1 MGAKEAFCR
10 LEINSLKAY
19 RHSNTRFTIP
29 ARVVMS
35 EQSGQVMLSL
45 DPQKNDTSL
54 MLDLLRA
61 GAAQMVC
68 VGHAV
73 RFFSGGFNQHWPLP
87 LPHNTGVVLFFI
99 LSGFL
104 ITYTLIERAKD
115 PSYGFGTF
123 LIERTARIYSGL
135 IPALLLVVIVD
146 GIMLHFVNDPS
157 ISVAYNLPTFLAN
170 LAMFDSYRGSLSEFP
185 ITQWR
190 QFGSATTLWT
200 LAIEWHIYLFVAAIF
215 FMGRKP
221 SMIPLLVPVAILFG
235 QMPSHYIFYALKA
248 DGMGQG
254 LFIAWLLGAFVYFI
268 TQHIKVP
275 PLAAAGVAVASLAWY
290 LLSTH
295 ARGEYKLTSYVAL
308 AIFLLFLVQ
317 ASQATRII
325 ASPRVAT
332 AIRFFA
338 GYSFTLYLIH
348 YTLMYA
354 VLLLGYRG
362 HAVAIGTI
370 LISNVVA
377 AAMAIPTE
385 MKHKTI
391 ARLLSKLATT
401 TAEGARRGAAAV
413 ADFSRRRA

>member
-1 MGAKEAFCR
+1 
-10 LEINSLKAY
+10 
-19 RHSNTRFTIP
+19 
-29 ARVVMS
+29 
-35 EQSGQVMLSL
+35 MLSL
-45 DPQKNDTSL
+45 DPKKNDASL

-61 GAAQMVC
+61 SAAQMVC

-73 RFFSGGFNQHWPLP
+73 RFFSGGFTQRWPLP

-135 IPALLLVVIVD
+135 IPALLLVIIVD
-146 GIMLHFVNDPS
+146 GIVLHFVNAPS
-157 ISVAYNLPTFLAN
+157 ISFAYNLRTFLVN
-170 LAMFDSYRGSLSEFP
+170 LAMFDSYRGSLSEFS
-185 ITQWR
+185 ITQWP
-190 QFGSATTLWT
+190 QFGSATPLWT

-221 SMIPLLVPVAILFG
+221 STIPLLVPIAILFG
-235 QMPSHYIFYALKA
+235 QVPSHYIFYPLKA

-254 LFIAWLLGAFVYFI
+254 LFIAWLLGAYVYFI
-268 TQHIKVP
+268 TQHIKVH
-275 PLAAAGVAVASLAWY
+275 PLAAAGVVVVSLACY
-290 LLSTH
+290 LLSTD
-295 ARGEYKLTSYVAL
+295 ARGEYKLTSYMAL
-308 AIFLLFLVQ
+308 AILVLFLVQ

-332 AIRFFA
+332 AIRFCA

-354 VLLLGYRG
+354 VFLLDYRG
-362 HAVAIGTI
+362 HTVAIGMI
-370 LISNVVA
+370 IISNVVA

-401 TAEGARRGAAAV
+401 TAEEARRRAAAV
-413 ADFSRRRA
+413 VNFSRRRA

>member
-1 MGAKEAFCR
+1 
-10 LEINSLKAY
+10 
-19 RHSNTRFTIP
+19 
-29 ARVVMS
+29 
-35 EQSGQVMLSL
+35 MLSL
-45 DPQKNDTSL
+45 DPRKNDTSL
-54 MLDLLRA
+54 MLDLLRT

-73 RFFSGGFNQHWPLP
+73 IFFAGGFNERWPLP
-87 LPHNTGVVLFFI
+87 QNAGVALFFI

-104 ITYTLIERAKD
+104 ITYTLVERSKN

-135 IPALLLVVIVD
+135 IPALALVIIVD
-146 GIMLHFVNDPS
+146 GIVLHFVNDPS
-157 ISVAYNLPTFLAN
+157 ISAAYDLRTLLVN
-170 LAMFDSYRGSLSEFP
+170 LAMFEGYRGSLSEFS

-190 QFGSATTLWT
+190 QFGSASPLWT

-215 FMGRKP
+215 FMGMKT
-221 SMIPLLVPVAILFG
+221 STIPLLVPVAILFG
-235 QMPSHYIFYALKA
+235 QVPSHHIFYPFQT
-248 DGMGQG
+248 DGVGQG
-254 LFIAWLLGAFVYFI
+254 LFIAWLLGAYVYFI
-268 TQHIKVP
+268 SRRIRIH
-275 PLAAAGVAVASLAWY
+275 PLAAAGMAVVALAYY

-295 ARGEYKLTSYVAL
+295 ARGEYKLTSYLAL
-308 AIFLLFLVQ
+308 AIFILFLVQ

-325 ASPRVAT
+325 RSPRVAT
-332 AIRFFA
+332 AIRFCA

-348 YTLMYA
+348 HTLMYA

-362 HAVAIGTI
+362 STVAIGMI

-391 ARLLSKLATT
+391 ARFLSRLATA
-401 TAEGARRGAAAV
+401 TAEEARRRSAAILNL
-413 ADFSRRRA
+413 SRRCVQRCHVLESHKQEEA

>member
-1 MGAKEAFCR
+1 
-10 LEINSLKAY
+10 
-19 RHSNTRFTIP
+19 
-29 ARVVMS
+29 
-35 EQSGQVMLSL
+35 MLSL
-45 DPQKNDTSL
+45 DPKKNDTSL

-73 RFFSGGFNQHWPLP
+73 SFFAGGFNQPWPLP
-87 LPHNTGVVLFFI
+87 QNTGVALFFI

-104 ITYTLIERAKD
+104 ITYTIIERSKD

-135 IPALLLVVIVD
+135 IPALSLVIIVD
-146 GIMLHFVNDPS
+146 GIVLHFVNDPS
-157 ISVAYNLPTFLAN
+157 ISVAYNLPTLLVN
-170 LAMFDSYRGSLSEFP
+170 LVMFEGYRGSLSELD
-185 ITQWR
+185 IMQWR
-190 QFGSATTLWT
+190 PFGSASPLWT
-200 LAIEWHIYLFVAAIF
+200 LAIEWHIYLFVAAMF

-221 SMIPLLVPVAILFG
+221 STIPLLVPVAILFG
-235 QMPSHYIFYALKA
+235 QVPSHYIFYPIQAN
-248 DGMGQG
+248 GMGKG
-254 LFIAWLLGAFVYFI
+254 LFIAWLLGAYVYFI

-275 PLAAAGVAVASLAWY
+275 PLAAAGVAVVSIAGY

-325 ASPRVAT
+325 TSPRVVT
-332 AIRFFA
+332 AIRFCA

-348 YTLMYA
+348 HTLMYA
-354 VLLLGYRG
+354 VFLLGYRG
-362 HAVAIGTI
+362 YTVAIGMI

-385 MKHKTI
+385 MKHKTM

-401 TAEGARRGAAAV
+401 TAKEARRRAAAV
-413 ADFSRRRA
+413 DLSRRRA

>member
-1 MGAKEAFCR
+1 
-10 LEINSLKAY
+10 
-19 RHSNTRFTIP
+19 
-29 ARVVMS
+29 
-35 EQSGQVMLSL
+35 MLSL
-45 DPQKNDTSL
+45 DPKSNDTSL

-73 RFFSGGFNQHWPLP
+73 RFFSGGFDQRWP

-104 ITYTLIERAKD
+104 ITYTLFERAKD

-146 GIMLHFVNDPS
+146 GIVLHFDNDPS
-157 ISVAYNLPTFLAN
+157 ISVAYNLRTFLVN
-170 LAMFDSYRGSLSEFP
+170 LAMFDSYRGSLSEYS
-185 ITQWR
+185 ITQWP
-190 QFGSATTLWT
+190 QFGSATPLWT

-221 SMIPLLVPVAILFG
+221 SMIPLLIPVAILFG
-235 QMPSHYIFYALKA
+235 QLPSHYIFYPLKA
-248 DGMGQG
+248 DGVGQG
-254 LFIAWLLGAFVYFI
+254 LFIAWLLGAYVYFI

-275 PLAAAGVAVASLAWY
+275 PLAAASVVVVSLACY
-290 LLSTH
+290 LLSTN
-295 ARGEYKLTSYVAL
+295 ARSEYNLTAYVVL
-308 AIFLLFLVQ
+308 AVFVLFLIQ

-332 AIRFFA
+332 AIRFCA

-348 YTLMYA
+348 YTLMCA
-354 VLLLGYRG
+354 VFLLGYRG
-362 HAVAIGTI
+362 HTVAIGMI
-370 LISNVVA
+370 VISNVVA

-385 MKHKTI
+385 MKHKTV
-391 ARLLSKLATT
+391 ARFLSKLATG
-401 TAEGARRGAAAV
+401 TAEQARHQAAAV
-413 ADFSRRRA
+413 VNFARRRA